1 MKNKEFVKLY
11 KKITLIVFSLLT
23 FLLLILINNN
33 AYAAAVDM
41 TLQKGKLNSSE
52 YYHVEQRD
60 LWKNE
65 NVYCI
70 DPNRIVYEGDYKV
83 SASFEVDSKNGKY
96 ATSERQGIQAWI
108 LANDGILGYSK
119 YNLTTQTYEQY
130 LKTSVGQHLMWMSMG
145 TPCSRIP
152 YKNFTYNGKTW
163 KQWHYYDT
171 DGNDQ
176 GYQGGTLIQEING
189 VRAWGTLPYS
199 VEDEWSRIVGDPADS
214 ENNPGYLNLLN
225 YFKKRTNIEKKNSD
239 KIKVEYDISKTDLKG
254 ASYSY
259 ASEIFSNFDWGK
271 DYIIIGPISFNAAT
285 GDWLKNIE
293 IDYTKNGKK
302 YYNQA
307 PSINNDDIKAFE
319 KVKSN
324 GEYNGFDEVTKE
336 ELLEIQETITSHGY
350 AGILDYGVIYGR
362 DREPEIY
369 LCIKKDA
376 GITSI
381 DNIKITVARGE
392 IKAWWYELKLSGQQ
406 TLLYGDGNVTFE
418 NTNLNFKS
426 EPLIPP
432 VQVELNKVDTAK
444 AAVEGAQFSITYS
457 NGLKGETK
465 TVGKDGKITFSQIQ
479 PTSPD
484 EFTATITETYTPAGY
499 KPLDKS
505 IVLTFT
511 YDQNNAIWKV
521 TKTSGPS
528 EKVEIGTVS
537 KDSKSGIN
545 KIPVTVEN
553 KSIIEK
559 LTILKTSSVGGGKVE
574 KAKFKLTLTNVT
586 SIKNH
591 QIPEAGEVTIIET
604 TNSDGNLVLEDIEIK
619 NLNEPVVI
627 TIEEIEA
634 PVGYKKIEGTIT
646 VTLKRE
652 GNGYNISETKKD
664 STVTD
669 DEFKAGK
676 VTLKNHE
683 LKLDIKDIPVMNLGG
698 IVWTEKI
705 KTDKTTAEINN
716 QYDGEKTDEAL
727 AGINVILYK
736 DGKKVTDTTSSDGN
750 QKATYTDHKG
760 NKVEVDLAKGEYMF
774 TDITAGD
781 DYYVVFEYDG
791 IKYQAM
797 TNSKEQ
803 AYTTDARDT
812 KISEELKR
820 RKFNENTETISGNG
834 KADES
839 KTNAGW
845 IIKYD
850 LDRDN
855 STPKKAIYKAT
866 YKNEEDMKNDIRQ
879 CVEGQTYTYL
889 SKTEDWMGTWN
900 TDGTINKSH
909 YAFNINCGLSK
920 RFFDLSLGTD
930 VKDATVTIN
939 GNQTTYTYDQILD
952 GKLNEALNRPSS
964 EKKIDYNLYLAY
976 SDYNYRIADYKVPGE
991 GAIENKYD
999 EEALKKEQIE
1009 SAKKDSELEVYV
1021 TYRIELKNQST
1032 QHDAKVNLVEYHF
1045 DEHYQYVSIKNATAE
1060 KDPNARVLYI
1070 TPDEGIEAGRTLLPN
1085 IEITFKVLPDENG
1098 NKCVLGEDYL
1108 NQAEIVSYTTG
1119 GGLVDEDS
1127 APGNAFLDQN
1137 NVRYED
1143 DTDEANGIKIKL
1155 KDNAERSISG
1165 KVFED
1170 SDKNST
1176 QNGEKQAVNDVIVQL
1191 IELVEINNK
1200 QYEYIW
1206 QETVA
1211 GSNTVKTTDR
1221 NGYPGKIYE
1230 YKKSDDENPSG
1241 KMVEQEINGE
1251 AGYCIY
1257 VDETN
1262 SDGQYKFVNI
1272 IPGNYIVRFIYG
1284 DGRTYDITEN
1294 TLKYNGEDYKSTYV
1308 DYDYNAKWYNDT
1320 SLNGENSKAVDN
1332 EARRLRVMS
1341 YAVDVDGNKGK
1352 TLNAL
1357 NNITDT
1363 SKQAEII
1370 NAYKNL
1376 KKIGEAEAVQWNDVQ
1391 KDVLANTWMCAET
1404 LKIKVPVDPSVLV
1417 NENGEK
1423 EEKLSITE
1431 NSTSVK
1437 KADSQYKVTFD
1448 NVNLGLMERPKT
1460 KLVLEKH
1467 ITGLT
1472 IKPVA
1477 SGVNLIANATADIND
1492 ILKATQGSEIE
1503 LEGQKDGLFATKS
1516 GRTNRGLWYLQTD
1529 TTEIAQGA
1537 DAYITYTYVIKN
1549 EGDED
1554 YLNEDLIALYEN
1566 DINGYV
1572 NKLSNL
1578 ETEVKNAKKQVTG
1591 TAYTNGTYISNFYY
1605 TGHVAGKDTK
1615 VLASVEQIQEALNPK
1630 VTFVN
1635 STTDFTK
1642 ADRNVGNKYP
1652 YYNRDGELQENNN
1665 NIKEI
1670 ITSKEETSKK
1680 LLQTGKTLKEIND
1693 KNEKKDFINNT
1704 MDTSK
1709 KLVVSVG
1716 LSASEIENGG
1726 VYDSYIAQVTHYTNA
1741 AGRRDESTP
1750 ANLSYVH
1757 SEDTRITLDK
1767 YNEEDE
1773 FWAETFRI
1781 TKPTGED
1788 KITPV
1793 QIAIITISAVAV
1805 LGVGII
1811 LIKKFVLKK

>member
-1 MKNKEFVKLY
+1 MESGIKESIIKDSYSGNSDEYKDYHYTIVTNPFTAVMWELHGTIPEYGINKWLISYDKFDYKGYSGIGVGLSMLFTVYYVEEFAPTTDILDNRIDIKDIKVDETISPSTYYEISKNNSELSN
-11 KKITLIVFSLLT
+11 KITNLPNNTKADDYIVVGPYKYNASKGDYIRNIEVKRNGNASYEGIYDSAEFGGIT
-23 FLLLILINNN
+23 NKILILSK
-33 AYAAAVDM
+33 
-41 TLQKGKLNSSE
+41 TPEGTFTQ
-52 YYHVEQRD
+52 
-60 LWKNE
+60 
-65 NVYCI
+65 VY
-70 DPNRIVYEGDYKV
+70 
-83 SASFEVDSKNGKY
+83 S
-96 ATSERQGIQAWI
+96 
-108 LANDGILGYSK
+108 
-119 YNLTTQTYEQY
+119 
-130 LKTSVGQHLMWMSMG
+130 
-145 TPCSRIP
+145 
-152 YKNFTYNGKTW
+152 
-163 KQWHYYDT
+163 
-171 DGNDQ
+171 
-176 GYQGGTLIQEING
+176 
-189 VRAWGTLPYS
+189 
-199 VEDEWSRIVGDPADS
+199 
-214 ENNPGYLNLLN
+214 
-225 YFKKRTNIEKKNSD
+225 NSD
-239 KIKVEYDISKTDLKG
+239 AKIGYDILTEFYVL
-254 ASYSY
+254 
-259 ASEIFSNFDWGK
+259 
-271 DYIIIGPISFNAAT
+271 
-285 GDWLKNIE
+285 
-293 IDYTKNGKK
+293 
-302 YYNQA
+302 
-307 PSINNDDIKAFE
+307 
-319 KVKSN
+319 V
-324 GEYNGFDEVTKE
+324 
-336 ELLEIQETITSHGY
+336 
-350 AGILDYGVIYGR
+350 
-362 DREPEIY
+362 
-369 LCIKKDA
+369 KKDA

-381 DNIKITVARGE
+381 DDLKISICREDFTAEWYYFEEIDGVAAQNLMYGE
-392 IKAWWYELKLSGQQ
+392 
-406 TLLYGDGNVTFE
+406 GDIIETE
-418 NTNLNFKS
+418 IPLNFKVN
-426 EPLIPP
+426 LIPP

-499 KPLDKS
+499 KPLDKP
-505 IVLTFT
+505 IILTFT

-521 TKTSGPS
+521 TKTSGPD
-528 EKVEIGTVS
+528 EKITIGTVT

-559 LTILKTSSVGGGKVE
+559 LTLSKTSSVGGGKVE
-574 KAKFKLTLTNVT
+574 KAKFKLTLTNVA

-646 VTLKRE
+646 VTLKRK
-652 GNGYNISETKKD
+652 GNTYTIHKAEKED
-664 STVTD
+664 TVTD
-669 DEFKAGK
+669 DEFEAGE

-683 LKLDIKDIPVMNLGG
+683 LELDIQDIPVMNLGG
-698 IVWTEKI
+698 IVWYEGEI
-705 KTDKTTAEINN
+705 IDKDPTHAEA
-716 QYDGEKTDEAL
+716 ERKPLET
-727 AGINVILYK
+727 VKVSLYK
-736 DGKKVTDTTSSDGN
+736 GNNKNAVADTTSSDGTGT
-750 QKATYTDHKG
+750 ATYTNNKG
-760 NKVEVDLAKGEYMF
+760 EKITENLAKGEYMF
-774 TDITAGD
+774 TDIPAGD

-791 IKYQAM
+791 IEYQAI

-803 AYTTDARDT
+803 AYMSTTKKDSKIEKEPNRD
-812 KISEELKR
+812 E
-820 RKFNENTETISGNG
+820 FNTATTTISGSG
-834 KADES
+834 KEGES
-839 KTNAGW
+839 ITNAGW

-850 LDRDN
+850 LDNN
-855 STPKKAIYKAT
+855 STPNKAIYKAT
-866 YKNEEDMKNDIRQ
+866 YKNEEDMKNNIQ
-879 CVEGQTYTYL
+879 QYVKGQTYTYL
-889 SKTEDWMGTWN
+889 KNTADWMGTWN

-909 YAFNINCGLSK
+909 YAFDINCGLNK
-920 RFFDLSLGTD
+920 KFFDLSLGTD
-930 VKDATVTIN
+930 VKEATVKIN

-1251 AGYCIY
+1251 AEYCIY

-1472 IKPVA
+1472 VKPVA
-1477 SGVNLIANATADIND
+1477 SGVNLIANATANIND
-1492 ILKATQGSEIE
+1492 ILEAKAGDTIK
-1503 LEGQKDGLFATKS
+1503 LEGQQDGLFATKS
-1516 GRTNRGLWYLQTD
+1516 GRENRGLWYLQTD
-1529 TTEIAQGA
+1529 TTELAQGA

-1549 EGDED
+1549 EGEQD
-1554 YLNEDLIALYEN
+1554 YLSAGLIKAYEENKGTIDNILYNSYQEYLVGLEKHVKGKIKSKGFTKGEYLSGSYYRKN
-1566 DINGYV
+1566 D
-1572 NKLSNL
+1572 
-1578 ETEVKNAKKQVTG
+1578 NAFTPTLVQ
-1591 TAYTNGTYISNFYY
+1591 
-1605 TGHVAGKDTK
+1605 
-1615 VLASVEQIQEALNPK
+1615 ASVEQIQEALNPK
-1630 VTFVN
+1630 VKFVN
-1635 STTDFTK
+1635 STTDFNIIKNQDGSTLVENK
-1642 ADRNVGNKYP
+1642 NVYKE
-1652 YYNRDGELQENNN
+1652 DGTGITEEE
-1665 NIKEI
+1665 IKEQI
-1670 ITSKEETSKK
+1670 ESTKG
-1680 LLQTGKTLKEIND
+1680 TGKMKLNGR
-1693 KNEKKDFINNT
+1693 
-1704 MDTSK
+1704 DTSK

-1726 VYDSYIAQVTHYTNA
+1726 VYDSYIAQVTYYTNA
-1741 AGRRDESTP
+1741 AGRRDQSTP

-1757 SEDTRITLDK
+1757 SEDTGITLDK

>member
-1 MKNKEFVKLY
+1 MKENINKNI
-11 KKITLIVFSLLT
+11 KKIIIVLVVM
-23 FLLLILINNN
+23 ILISILSNF
-33 AYAAAVDM
+33 
-41 TLQKGKLNSSE
+41 KG
-52 YYHVEQRD
+52 
-60 LWKNE
+60 NE
-65 NVYCI
+65 V
-70 DPNRIVYEGDYKV
+70 
-83 SASFEVDSKNGKY
+83 
-96 ATSERQGIQAWI
+96 
-108 LANDGILGYSK
+108 LGYSTIPNSVSSISIGKK
-119 YNLTTQTYEQY
+119 YQANLNTLEKNNFLYCNDLSNTEVWASEPAKYCNYEVKGSVY
-130 LKTSVGQHLMWMSMG
+130 VNTGNNPLITIKGKVPSKGKNNALKISYALADQKLNESNTNNLREKVEKMMDQKKIASLKNAGKFNHWLYYVFLHPEQVAIWELHGQNGMKAFKNSSDYVSESGILNAGIGDLGDLLAFMLIG
-145 TPCSRIP
+145 TRSTFDGATLTEAD
-152 YKNFTYNGKTW
+152 YKNR
-163 KQWHYYDT
+163 
-171 DGNDQ
+171 
-176 GYQGGTLIQEING
+176 QEIK
-189 VRAWGTLPYS
+189 VDQS
-199 VEDEWSRIVGDPADS
+199 VTP
-214 ENNPGYLNLLN
+214 NTN
-225 YFKKRTNIEKKNSD
+225 YDISNSTIKD
-239 KIKVEYDISKTDLKG
+239 KIKNFPAGQNVENYIAVGPYRYVASKGDYIQKIEVKKNGQSTYTNLDKKNTDIIVLAKTKEGNYSPIYTNTNEILYDD
-254 ASYSY
+254 
-259 ASEIFSNFDWGK
+259 EIGK
-271 DYIIIGPISFNAAT
+271 DIETEFYVLVKKASTVVSIEDLRITIGRNDLEAT
-285 GDWLKNIE
+285 WYYLEGERTNE
-293 IDYTKNGKK
+293 GKMPQRLLVGEGK
-302 YYNQA
+302 YKKTFFPLNY
-307 PSINNDDIKAFE
+307 
-319 KVKSN
+319 KVN
-324 GEYNGFDEVTKE
+324 
-336 ELLEIQETITSHGY
+336 
-350 AGILDYGVIYGR
+350 
-362 DREPEIY
+362 
-369 LCIKKDA
+369 
-376 GITSI
+376 
-381 DNIKITVARGE
+381 
-392 IKAWWYELKLSGQQ
+392 
-406 TLLYGDGNVTFE
+406 
-418 NTNLNFKS
+418 
-426 EPLIPP
+426 LIPP
-432 VQVELNKVDTAK
+432 VQVELDKVDTAGD
-444 AAVEGAQFSITYS
+444 AVEGAKFSIEYS

-465 TVGKDGKITFSQIQ
+465 TVGKDGKIVFSQVQ

-484 EFTATITETYTPAGY
+484 EFTATITETFTPAGY
-499 KPLDKS
+499 KKLEKP
-505 IVLTFT
+505 IVLKFT
-511 YDQNNAIWKV
+511 YDQNKAVWKV
-521 TKTSGPS
+521 EKISGPD
-528 EKVEIGTVS
+528 EKITIGTVT

-559 LTILKTSSVGGGKVE
+559 LTLLKTSSVSGGKVE
-574 KAKFKLTLTNVT
+574 KAKFKLTLTNVA

-604 TNSDGNLVLEDIEIK
+604 TKSDGNLVLEDIEIK
-619 NLNEPVVI
+619 DLNEPVVI

-652 GNGYNISETKKD
+652 GNGYKISETLKD
-664 STVTD
+664 TTVTD

-676 VTLKNHE
+676 VELKNHE
-683 LKLDIKDIPVMNLGG
+683 LELNIKDIPVMNLGG

-705 KTDKTTAEINN
+705 QTDKATAEINN
-716 QYDGEKTDEAL
+716 QYDGENQDEAL
-727 AGINVILYK
+727 AGIKVTLYK
-736 DGKKVTDTTSSDGN
+736 DGKKVTETTSSDGN

-803 AYTTDARDT
+803 AYTTKARDT
-812 KISEELKR
+812 KIAEEPN
-820 RKFNENTETISGNG
+820 RKDFNDNTKTISPIPGKKKENENKSI
-834 KADES
+834 
-839 KTNAGW
+839 TNTGW
-845 IIKYD
+845 IIEYD
-850 LDRDN
+850 LDNN
-855 STPKKAIYKAT
+855 STPNKAIYKNI
-866 YKNEEDMKNDIRQ
+866 KNENGELQ
-879 CVEGQTYTYL
+879 YVEGKTYTYL

-920 RFFDLSLGTD
+920 KLFDLSLGTD

-952 GKLNEALNRPSS
+952 GKLDEALNRPSS
-964 EKKIDYNLYLAY
+964 EKNIDYNLYLAV

-999 EEALKKEQIE
+999 AEALSKGQIE

-1021 TYRIELKNQST
+1021 TYRIELKNQSA

-1143 DTDEANGIKIKL
+1143 DTDEANGIQIKL
-1155 KDNAERSISG
+1155 KTNAERSISG
-1165 KVFED
+1165 KVFDTENNN
-1170 SDKNST
+1170 NS
-1176 QNGEKQAVNDVIVQL
+1176 VNDVIVQL
-1191 IELVEINNK
+1191 IELVEIENK
-1200 QYEYIW
+1200 QQYEYIW

-1284 DGRTYDITEN
+1284 DGSTYDITED

-1308 DYDYNAKWYNDT
+1308 DYNYNEKWYNNT

-1332 EARRLRVMS
+1332 EARRLKVMS
-1341 YAVDVDGNKGK
+1341 YAVDVDGTKGAELALLSKPIGTNNNK
-1352 TLNAL
+1352 L
-1357 NNITDT
+1357 
-1363 SKQAEII
+1363 
-1370 NAYKNL
+1370 
-1376 KKIGEAEAVQWNDVQ
+1376 
-1391 KDVLANTWMCAET
+1391 KDVLDNTWMCAET
-1404 LKIKVPVDPSVLV
+1404 LKIKMPVDTDIKENVSNDSTVGNGNAPS
-1417 NENGEK
+1417 
-1423 EEKLSITE
+1423 TE
-1431 NSTSVK
+1431 NT
-1437 KADSQYKVTFD
+1437 QFD

-1472 IKPVA
+1472 VRPVA
-1477 SGVNLIANATADIND
+1477 SGVSLIANATADIND
-1492 ILKATQGSEIE
+1492 ILKATKGSEIE
-1503 LEGQKDGLFATKS
+1503 LKGQKDGLFATKS
-1516 GRTNRGLWYLQTD
+1516 ERTNRGLWYLQTD
-1529 TTEIAQGA
+1529 TTELAQGA
-1537 DAYITYTYVIKN
+1537 DAFITYTYVIKN

-1554 YLNEDLIALYEN
+1554 YLNKDLIAFYGN
-1566 DINGYV
+1566 DIKGYV

-1605 TGHVAGKDTK
+1605 TGEKGENDEEVQ
-1615 VLASVEQIQEALNPK
+1615 ASVEQIQEALNPK
-1630 VTFVN
+1630 VKFVN
-1635 STTDFTK
+1635 STTDFSKT
-1642 ADRNVGNKYP
+1642 DRDPSIRYA
-1652 YYNRDGELQENNN
+1652 YYDVEGKKEENNA

-1670 ITSKEETSKK
+1670 ITITQGTKTKK
-1680 LLQTGKTLKEIND
+1680 LLQTGETLGTTTSDKNKFIND
-1693 KNEKKDFINNT
+1693 T

-1741 AGRRDESTP
+1741 AGRRDQSTP
-1750 ANLSYVH
+1750 DNLSYVH
-1757 SEDTRITLDK
+1757 SYDAGKTLEGN
-1767 YNEEDE
+1767 NEEDE
-1773 FWAETFRI
+1773 FWAERFTI

>member
-1 MKNKEFVKLY
+1 MDVKYSGNKNL
-11 KKITLIVFSLLT
+11 
-23 FLLLILINNN
+23 
-33 AYAAAVDM
+33 
-41 TLQKGKLNSSE
+41 
-52 YYHVEQRD
+52 
-60 LWKNE
+60 
-65 NVYCI
+65 
-70 DPNRIVYEGDYKV
+70 DYK
-83 SASFEVDSKNGKY
+83 DS
-96 ATSERQGIQAWI
+96 
-108 LANDGILGYSK
+108 
-119 YNLTTQTYEQY
+119 
-130 LKTSVGQHLMWMSMG
+130 
-145 TPCSRIP
+145 
-152 YKNFTYNGKTW
+152 
-163 KQWHYYDT
+163 
-171 DGNDQ
+171 
-176 GYQGGTLIQEING
+176 
-189 VRAWGTLPYS
+189 
-199 VEDEWSRIVGDPADS
+199 
-214 ENNPGYLNLLN
+214 
-225 YFKKRTNIEKKNSD
+225 
-239 KIKVEYDISKTDLKG
+239 
-254 ASYSY
+254 
-259 ASEIFSNFDWGK
+259 
-271 DYIIIGPISFNAAT
+271 DYIIIGTYKIEYNSENVIINKNSFTAIDNSNKDISDSIILDWNGNRVTIKVKKDKMPSSIKEIKFN
-285 GDWLKNIE
+285 
-293 IDYTKNGKK
+293 YTIKTILTAK
-302 YYNQA
+302 YYVL
-307 PSINNDDIKAFE
+307 IRNDIVSQNVVVGGGTRDQG
-319 KVKSN
+319 N
-324 GEYNGFDEVTKE
+324 GS
-336 ELLEIQETITSHGY
+336 LTI
-350 AGILDYGVIYGR
+350 
-362 DREPEIY
+362 P
-369 LCIKKDA
+369 
-376 GITSI
+376 I
-381 DNIKITVARGE
+381 DVN
-392 IKAWWYELKLSGQQ
+392 
-406 TLLYGDGNVTFE
+406 
-418 NTNLNFKS
+418 
-426 EPLIPP
+426 LIPP
-432 VQVELNKVDTAK
+432 VQVELDKVDTAG
-444 AAVEGAQFSITYS
+444 AAVSGAKFSIEYS

-465 TVGKDGKITFSQIQ
+465 TVGTDGKIKFSQVQ

-484 EFTATITETYTPAGY
+484 SFTATIKETSTPSGY
-499 KPLDKS
+499 KMLEKPIELK
-505 IVLTFT
+505 FT
-511 YDQNNAIWKV
+511 YDSNNAVWKV
-521 TKTSGPS
+521 EKTSGPD
-528 EKVEIGTVS
+528 EKVTIGTVT
-537 KDSKSGIN
+537 KDNKSGTV
-545 KIPVTVEN
+545 KIPIKVEN

-559 LTILKTSSVGGGKVE
+559 LTLLKTSSVSGGKVE
-574 KAKFKLTLTNVT
+574 KAKFKLTLTNVA

-627 TIEEIEA
+627 KIEEIEA

-683 LKLDIKDIPVMNLGG
+683 LELNIKDIPVMNLGG

-705 KTDKTTAEINN
+705 QTDKATAEINN
-716 QYDGEKTDEAL
+716 KYDGENQDEAL
-727 AGINVILYK
+727 AGIKVTLYK
-736 DGKKVTDTTSSDGN
+736 NGKKVTETTSSDGN
-750 QKATYTDHKG
+750 QKATYTNHKG

-803 AYTTDARDT
+803 AYTTKARDT
-812 KISEELKR
+812 KIAEEPNRK
-820 RKFNENTETISGNG
+820 KFNDNTKTISPIPG
-834 KADES
+834 KKKENENKSITD
-839 KTNAGW
+839 TGW
-845 IIKYD
+845 IIEYD
-850 LDRDN
+850 LDNN

-879 CVEGQTYTYL
+879 YVEGQTYTYL

-920 RFFDLSLGTD
+920 KSFDLSLGTD

-952 GKLNEALNRPSS
+952 GKLDEALNRPSS
-964 EKKIDYNLYLAY
+964 EKKIGDNKIEYNLYLAV

-991 GAIENKYD
+991 GSIENKYD
-999 EEALKKEQIE
+999 AEALNKEQID

-1085 IEITFKVLPDENG
+1085 IEITFKVLPDGKG

-1108 NQAEIVSYTTG
+1108 NQAEIISYTTG

-1127 APGNAFLDQN
+1127 APGNAFLEEGK
-1137 NVRYED
+1137 VRYED
-1143 DTDEANGIKIKL
+1143 DTDEANGIQIKL
-1155 KDNAERSISG
+1155 KENAERSISG
-1165 KVFED
+1165 KVFD
-1170 SDKNST
+1170 DDDTSDK
-1176 QNGEKQAVNDVIVQL
+1176 GINDVIVQL

-1211 GSNTVKTTDR
+1211 GSNKEDKSRTVKTTAR
-1221 NGYPGKIYE
+1221 NGYVGENYTVTNEAGE
-1230 YKKSDDENPSG
+1230 YKFT
-1241 KMVEQEINGE
+1241 QR
-1251 AGYCIY
+1251 
-1257 VDETN
+1257 
-1262 SDGQYKFVNI
+1262 I

-1284 DGRTYDITEN
+1284 DGRIYDITEN

-1308 DYDYNAKWYNDT
+1308 DYDYNAEWYNNT

-1341 YAVDVDGNKGK
+1341 YAVDVDGTKGAELALLSKPIGTNNNK
-1352 TLNAL
+1352 L
-1357 NNITDT
+1357 
-1363 SKQAEII
+1363 
-1370 NAYKNL
+1370 
-1376 KKIGEAEAVQWNDVQ
+1376 
-1391 KDVLANTWMCAET
+1391 KDVLDNTWMCAET

-1503 LEGQKDGLFATKS
+1503 LKGQKDGLFATKS

-1529 TTEIAQGA
+1529 TTELAQGA
-1537 DAYITYTYVIKN
+1537 DAYITYTYVIRN

-1554 YLNEDLIALYEN
+1554 YLSKTLIDKYNEGTDAYKEYLVGEEGEEGLE
-1566 DINGYV
+1566 
-1572 NKLSNL
+1572 KL
-1578 ETEVKNAKKQVTG
+1578 VKDKIKSKG
-1591 TAYTNGTYISNFYY
+1591 EYLSRFYY
-1605 TGHVAGKDTK
+1605 TGNSDNSENSFNPTP

-1630 VTFVN
+1630 VKFVN

-1642 ADRNVGNKYP
+1642 ADRNDGNKYP
-1652 YYNRDGELQENNN
+1652 YYNRDGELQEDNN

-1741 AGRRDESTP
+1741 AGRRDQSTP
-1750 ANLSYVH
+1750 DNLSYVH
-1757 SEDTRITLDK
+1757 SENTNITLDSNIPDTNKK

-1773 FWAETFRI
+1773 FWAERFTI